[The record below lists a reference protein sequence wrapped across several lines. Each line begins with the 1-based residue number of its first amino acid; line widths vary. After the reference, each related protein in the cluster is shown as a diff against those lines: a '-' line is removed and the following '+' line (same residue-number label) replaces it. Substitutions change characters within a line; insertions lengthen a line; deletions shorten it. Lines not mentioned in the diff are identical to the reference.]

1 MEQFSFNYNLLLLL
15 LGLTFLGT
23 SFLTRLLSRTPISI
37 AMVFIVLGVILPL
50 IFPDFMTVDPVKNS
64 VFVERTTEIAVIISL
79 MGVGLKIDRPF
90 GWRTWQSTWRLL
102 AITMPLC
109 IAGMAFGGVW
119 LAGLPLAAA
128 VLLGA
133 VIAPTDP
140 VLATEVQVGAPM
152 SGDEHEENFA
162 LTSEAG
168 LNDGLAFPFVNLA
181 VVLAAVGLTG
191 NDLFVWFKIDVVW
204 KIFAGVGVGAIIGHL
219 IAVLVSRLGKNNQL
233 SDGFVAIALTLF
245 SYGATEL
252 VYGYGFIGVFVAAIM
267 FRRYERKNEL
277 HKALHS
283 FSEQIEQLLMSVVL
297 ILLGIA
303 IGQGLFNVLT
313 WPAVFLSIIFLFLIR
328 PAAGMLGL
336 TGTKTTLAARM
347 KISWFGIR
355 GVGTFYYLAYGLN
368 HANFEEPQAR
378 IIWAV
383 AGFIVLMSVF
393 VHGVTAYFFMQQ
405 NHYEITK

>member
-1 MEQFSFNYNLLLLL
+1 MEQLPFNYNLLLLL
-15 LGLTFLGT
+15 LGFTFLCT
-23 SFLTRLLSRTPISI
+23 SFLTRLLSKTPISI
-37 AMVFIVLGVILPL
+37 AMVFIVMGIILPW
-50 IFPDFMTVDPVKNS
+50 IFPGLILVDPIKNS
-64 VFVERTTEIAVIISL
+64 VLVERTTEMAVIISL

-140 VLATEVQVGAPM
+140 VLATDVQVGGPM
-152 SGDEHEENFA
+152 TGYEQEEKFA

-168 LNDGLAFPFVNLA
+168 LNDGLSFPFVNLA
-181 VVLAAVGLTG
+181 VVLATVGLTTG
-191 NDLFVWFKIDVVW
+191 GLVGWFTIDVVW
-204 KIFAGVGVGAIIGHL
+204 KILAGLVVGATLGHI
-219 IAVLVSRLGKNNQL
+219 IAVLVSRIGKENPL

-245 SYGATEL
+245 TYGATEL
-252 VYGYGFIGVFVAAIM
+252 VSGYGFIGVFVAAIM
-267 FRRYERKNEL
+267 FRRYERE
-277 HKALHS
+277 HKYHTALHR
-283 FSEQIEQLLMSVVL
+283 FSEQIEQLFMSVML
-297 ILLGIA
+297 ILMGIA
-303 IGQGLFNVLT
+303 IGQGLFDVLT
-313 WPAVFLSIIFLFLIR
+313 WPAVLLSVLFIILIR

-336 TGTKTTLAARM
+336 IGTKSTLAAKL

-368 HANFEEPQAR
+368 HANFEEPKAR

-383 AGFIVLMSVF
+383 AGLVVLISVF
-393 VHGVTAYFFMQQ
+393 VHGATAYFFM
-405 NHYEITK
+405 KPK

>member
-37 AMVFIVLGVILPL
+37 AMVFIVLGVVLPL

-79 MGVGLKIDRPF
+79 MGVGLKIDRPI
-90 GWRTWQSTWRLL
+90 GWHSWQSTWRLL

-109 IAGMAFGGVW
+109 IAGMALGGVW

-152 SGDEHEENFA
+152 SGDEQEDNFA

-252 VYGYGFIGVFVAAIM
+252 VTGYGFIGVFVAAIM
-267 FRRYERKNEL
+267 FRRYEREHEL

-297 ILLGIA
+297 LLFGIA

-336 TGTKTTLAARM
+336 AGTKTPLATRM